1 MVTSPYINRLTRAID
16 EIERRSQPTR
26 PFKVVQ
32 IRRGYTEDP
41 DVARDRH
48 YAAHPED
55 LDADVGI
62 FHFCDDPE
70 LPEQNTAS
78 PAEKT

>member
-1 MVTSPYINRLTRAID
+1 MVTSSIINRLSHAID
-16 EIERRSQPTR
+16 QLEKRSQPPR
-26 PFKVVQ
+26 PFKVVT
-32 IRRGYTEDP
+32 IRRGWNEEP

-48 YAAHPED
+48 FASHPED

-70 LPEQNTAS
+70 LPDQSQAS
-78 PAEKT
+78 PAERT